1 MAESAR
7 LAYKAYEIE
16 EFVDVY
22 FFRRLGYVVAC
33 AARVARLTPNAVS
46 VLAGLVGA
54 VGGALFFE
62 PRLAPAGFALLVLH
76 GVVDSADG
84 QLARMTGRTSELGRM
99 LDGLAGYVTH
109 AAMYV
114 AIVAGV
120 VARGGSWSILGWA
133 CLAGVFTA
141 IQAQM
146 YDYHRTTYA
155 QVVIR
160 GVAGRRSAGAALT
173 DRGSDGSAIGIVR
186 AYEAMQRRLAGAHVA
201 VEAAIAARSVGGQ
214 VRPDD
219 RERYRAAFYRRV
231 RGWNLLGDNGR
242 RGGAGVLVLIG
253 QVEWFFAFILLPL
266 NAVLAV
272 LWLWQQRADRRFLAE
287 IGAPDR
293 PR

>member
-1 MAESAR
+1 MGESAR

-22 FFRRLGYVVAC
+22 FFRRLGYVAAC
-33 AARVARLTPNAVS
+33 AARAARLTPNAVS

-54 VGGALFFE
+54 VGGALFYE
-62 PRLAPAGFALLVLH
+62 PRLAPAGFTLLVLH
-76 GVVDSADG
+76 GVIDSADG

-99 LDGLAGYVTH
+99 LDGLAGYTTH
-109 AAMYV
+109 AAMYT

-133 CLAGVFTA
+133 SLAGVFTA

-155 QVVIR
+155 QIAIR
-160 GVAGRRSAGAALT
+160 GVAGRGSAGAPGS
-173 DRGSDGSAIGIVR
+173 DRGGGRSAIELVR

-253 QVEWFFAFILLPL
+253 HVEWFFGFILLPL
-266 NAVLAV
+266 NAALVV

-287 IGAPDR
+287 IGAPDH
-293 PR
+293 PQ